1 MTTPRGGLLLALA
14 LLAGALVAYGS
25 QWTEALGQPASWA
38 ETDYQ
43 LHWAAGRALA
53 AGRDPYEPAS
63 VQSVGMSV
71 GRNFTPFCA
80 ATPLFV
86 AAFRWLGERP
96 FDDGYRLLL
105 GMNVLLLALAV
116 AALAAALRR
125 AGAPGA
131 AALGAAVALIALDDG
146 TWMALWFNQLNFVTL
161 AAVCGALWAGCN
173 GRPRTEGALLA
184 LAAWAKLSPALII
197 VLAACAG
204 RWRTVRAAAVA
215 GVALLALSIAVAGW
229 DAHVS
234 WLTMAQ
240 RELGFATQ
248 RPAGQFNNSLH
259 TWNLSPNGVLSRAA
273 QAGGWNRGVLLGSV
287 WAVALAAVGTAVVA
301 LWRGAR
307 AGDHGPRRVFAVYA
321 LGVSAGFLASSTTW
335 SAHLTLAAVPVAFV
349 VLAAWESP
357 GRGLLGRAA
366 GALAAVLLF
375 LPLGTLGVA
384 DDQRLDILAKLDG
397 CILLLIAVAAAA
409 RTGTPD
415 GDAPVSS
422 A

>member
-14 LLAGALVAYGS
+14 LLAGALVAAGS
-25 QWTEALGQPASWA
+25 QWTAALAQPDSWA

-53 AGRDPYEPAS
+53 AARDPYDPAS
-63 VQSVGMSV
+63 VQSIGMTA
-71 GRNFTPFCA
+71 GRGFTPFCA

-86 AAFRWLGERP
+86 AFFRWLGERP
-96 FDDGYRLLL
+96 FEDGYRLLL
-105 GMNVLLLALAV
+105 GLNVLLLGLAV

-131 AALGAAVALIALDDG
+131 AALGAALALVALDDG
-146 TWMALWFNQLNFVTL
+146 TWMSLWFNQLNFVTL
-161 AAVCGALWAGCN
+161 AAVCGALWAGCS

-184 LAAWAKLSPALII
+184 LATWAKLSPALIL

-204 RWRTVRAAAVA
+204 RWRTVRAAVVA
-215 GVALLALSIAVAGW
+215 GVALLALSIAVTGW

-234 WLTMAQ
+234 WLTMAR

-248 RPAGQFNNSLH
+248 RPEGQFTNTLH
-259 TWNLSPNGVLSRAA
+259 AWNLAPNGVLSRAA
-273 QAGGWNRGVLLGSV
+273 AAGGWDHGLLLAAV
-287 WAVALAAVGTAVVA
+287 WAVALAAVGTAVLA
-301 LWRGAR
+301 LRCGAR
-307 AGDHGPRRVFAVYA
+307 AGDAGPRQVFAVYA
-321 LGVSAGFLASSTTW
+321 LGVAAGFLASSTTW
-335 SAHLTLAAVPVAFV
+335 ATHLSLAAVPVAFV
-349 VLAAWESP
+349 ALAAWESP
-357 GRGLLGRAA
+357 RRGLLPRAA

-375 LPLGTLGVA
+375 VPLGTLGVA

-409 RTGTPD
+409 RTGAPEATPRP
-415 GDAPVSS
+415 G
-422 A
+422 